1 MIGNNKKGQ
10 ALVEFVFILPIIL
23 LLMLVFVDI
32 GRFFYT
38 KIQVE
43 SVMMDLVREV
53 EKGINNVSNFEDEL
67 NKEKITITLE
77 DKYDGDT
84 IKLKLTKEI
93 TFITPGMEMFF
104 ENPYLIEKERVV
116 SYD

>member
-23 LLMLVFVDI
+23 LLMLIFVDI

-43 SVMMDLVREV
+43 NIMMDLVREI
-53 EKGINNVSNFEDEL
+53 EKDIDNVSNFEDEL
-67 NKEKITITLE
+67 NEEKITLTLE
-77 DKYDGDT
+77 NEYDGDT
-84 IKLKLTKEI
+84 IKLKLSKKI
-93 TFITPGMEMFF
+93 TFITPGIEIFF